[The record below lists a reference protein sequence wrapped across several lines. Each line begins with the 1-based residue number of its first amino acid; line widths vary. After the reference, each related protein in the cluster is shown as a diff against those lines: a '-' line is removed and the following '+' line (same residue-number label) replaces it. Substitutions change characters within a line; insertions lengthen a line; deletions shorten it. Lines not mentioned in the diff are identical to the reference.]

1 MRMQVKM
8 VRKRAR
14 KKIPSMTKDLK
25 RMKRLALL
33 RKVVRTRKRATHC
46 WMRKRRR
53 RWMRKPMTLSK
64 KTLRKVSTVSLI
76 NQQCILMKHQQTGFL
91 ETLIKSLG
99 RKPTKRLRRLNLEEG
114 RGSRSWK

>member
-46 WMRKRRR
+46 WMRK
-53 RWMRKPMTLSK
+53 PMTLSK
-64 KTLRKVSTVSLI
+64 KTLKKVSTVSLI